1 MNNIEADRYF
11 NKAFEF
17 EREFGFMPDI
27 MFLSQNEF
35 YRLMRSV
42 AFINND
48 KSTVFGFKIIV
59 VDGLLK
65 DITPMHSDILNELCR
80 LNINKDMPSVRFSIY
95 SLGYSWDESPINGGC
110 EDKPSIMRDKMI
122 DVDIRIIE
130 AYKKGA

>member
-17 EREFGFMPDI
+17 EREFGIMPDI

-48 KSTVFGFKIIV
+48 KLTVFGFKIIV
-59 VDGLLK
+59 VDGIFA
-65 DITPMHSDILNELCR
+65 DITPMHSDILNKLC
-80 LNINKDMPSVRFSIY
+80 LLKINGDMPSVRFSIY
-95 SLGYSWDESPINGGC
+95 SLGESWDEPVSNGKC
-110 EDKPSIMRDKMI
+110 KDASIMRDKVI

-130 AYKKGA
+130 TYKKGA